1 MCAKYV
7 HIVTQAQPSSSR
19 GLQRRRTGRDPGVSA
34 KDDGHSWHHPH
45 GCSHISDNFVS
56 PTSYS
61 TGDTGNVGTFCCLGK
76 IHPGVL
82 FFFVLWDTVFLCL
95 DFSDNSSFSDWH
107 WTPVSLNS

>member
-82 FFFVLWDTVFLCL
+82 FFSSYGIR
-95 DFSDNSSFSDWH
+95 FSS
-107 WTPVSLNS
+107 VSTSQIILHLVIGSGRQFP

>member
-19 GLQRRRTGRDPGVSA
+19 GLQQRRTGCDPGVSA
-34 KDDGHSWHHPH
+34 KDDGHSRHHPH

-82 FFFVLWDTVFLCL
+82 FFSSHGIR
-95 DFSDNSSFSDWH
+95 FSS
-107 WTPVSLNS
+107 VSTSRIILHLVIGIGHQFP